1 MSWIVFVCA
10 LLVGGL
16 DVPESPKAQETPR
29 ATKGVLVVLNKGDA
43 SVSAFDPATGKE
55 LWLAQVGDGPHE
67 AATAPDGRTVVICNY
82 GAQTPG
88 NTLSVLDATTG
99 KSLRTIDLGEHRR
112 PHGIRFVG
120 ENRIVVTSEAARKLL
135 IVDTKDAKV
144 LHAIDTDQET
154 SHMVAVD
161 VKSSRAF
168 VANIRSGSITAIDL
182 AKNERLKV
190 VPTGDGAEGI
200 CVVPERNEVWVT
212 NRSANTVTIID
223 ATELE
228 ILAQLECGTFPIR
241 AEATPGGHHVL
252 VSCAQSAEV
261 VVFDTEKRT
270 ELKRIGMPPI
280 PDTVDPRKRRLFGGR
295 FGNSSVPIGIL
306 IEPNGERAYIAN
318 TYSDLVTV
326 LDLNEW
332 KVLRSIETRTEPDGM
347 SWVPAPARRAEL

>member
-10 LLVGGL
+10 WVVGGV
-16 DVPESPKAQETPR
+16 DVPDSPKPPQ
-29 ATKGVLVVLNKGDA
+29 GVLVVLNKGAA
-43 SVSAFDPATGKE
+43 SVSAFDPTTGKE
-55 LWLAQVGDGPHE
+55 LWVSKVGEGPHE
-67 AATAPDGRTVVICNY
+67 AATAPDGGTVVVCNY
-82 GAQTPG
+82 GGQSPG
-88 NTLSVLDATTG
+88 NTLSVLDAATG
-99 KSLRTIDLGEHRR
+99 KSLRTIDLGENRR

-120 ENRIVVTSEAARKLL
+120 DHRIVVTSEAARKLL
-135 IVDTKDAKV
+135 VVDTKEAKV

-161 VKSSRAF
+161 AKTSRAF
-168 VANIRSGSITAIDL
+168 VANIRSGSITVIDL

-190 VPTGDGAEGI
+190 IPTGDGAEGI

-212 NRSANTVTIID
+212 NRAANTVTIID
-223 ATELE
+223 SAKLE
-228 ILAQLECGTFPIR
+228 VLAQLECGTFPIR
-241 AEATPGGHHVL
+241 AEATPGGRHVL

-270 ELKRIGMPPI
+270 ESTRIGMPPI

-306 IEPNGERAYIAN
+306 IEPSGERAYIAN

-326 LDLNEW
+326 LDLSAW
-332 KVLRSIETRTEPDGM
+332 TVLRSIETRTEPDGM
-347 SWVPAPARRAEL
+347 SWVPAPARREEL